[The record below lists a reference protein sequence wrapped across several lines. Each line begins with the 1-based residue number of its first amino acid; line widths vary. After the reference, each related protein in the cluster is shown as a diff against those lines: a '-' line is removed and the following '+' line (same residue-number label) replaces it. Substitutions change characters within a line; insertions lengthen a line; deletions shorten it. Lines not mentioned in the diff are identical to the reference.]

1 MDSEFLQ
8 GFLAQAEG
16 CLPLIR
22 SGIIVSARTGNA
34 YGELNN
40 SLRQTTSIK
49 DAASIIRLDEAA
61 EIAEK
66 LEEKLKVFAAL
77 KTPLTDEQSR
87 GLLDK
92 LGELETTLAQVNLNT
107 KDFSLAPIDSDD
119 ETDWTQQFETDEETL
134 KIFAE
139 EAEELVAK
147 IGANLEILGNQPGDR
162 EALLEI
168 RRSAHTLKGSAGI
181 VGLKML
187 ADVAHRV
194 EDLLDYLA
202 ESGTEVGDHFFEI
215 LCVAA
220 DCFGTLAGGGNSPH
234 LAKKINRLYE
244 HFDALAATLPIRKTI
259 EQPAVEDIE
268 RQAKNSASLIV
279 PDNSAHRSIVR
290 VSLEKLDDLE
300 KIMSG
305 LIDSRDGFQQ
315 IIGEFTETISSTQ
328 FNALNRNLESLFENQ
343 QRLIE
348 EMRDKLLRLRMISF
362 GSLAVRLQRAVRV
375 TAEETEKSAE
385 LIIENENLEVDTQTL
400 DSLIE
405 PLTHLLRNAVAHG
418 IESPEARRSLGK
430 PETGQIVI
438 AVSYKKSHF
447 ILTVSDDGRGISAA
461 ALKTQALQTGIIG
474 ATEAETMS
482 ESEAFELIFLAGLTT
497 AEEINRISGRGV
509 GMNIVKTAVTR
520 QQGAISIASEINRGT
535 TFTIR
540 LPMPLAHPVP
550 IKPGKRRNTGKLSVM
565 IVEDSANVRHHIS
578 TVIENAGW
586 TAIAAQDGLD
596 ALDILQDSRALP
608 DVILSDVEMPRINGC
623 ELLAT
628 LKDRENLREIPVVM
642 VTSRLSQAHRQ
653 EAFDLGATEYLTKPF
668 DDEKLIETIKSLTT

>member
-22 SGIIVSARTGNA
+22 NGIIVSARTGNA

-40 SLRQTTSIK
+40 ALRQTTSIK
-49 DAASIIRLDEAA
+49 DAASIIQLDEAA
-61 EIAEK
+61 EIAGQ
-66 LEEKLKVFAAL
+66 LEAKLKVFARL
-77 KTPLTDEQSR
+77 KTPLTDEQAR
-87 GLLDK
+87 GLLDQ
-92 LGELETTLAQVNLNT
+92 LSELETTLARVNLNT
-107 KDFSLAPIDSDD
+107 DDFSIASADSND
-119 ETDWTQQFETDEETL
+119 ENNWTQQFEADEETL

-139 EAEELVAK
+139 EAEEIVAK
-147 IGANLEILGNQPGDR
+147 IGANLEILENQPR
-162 EALLEI
+162 NRQALLEI

-202 ESGTEVGDHFFEI
+202 ESETEVGGHFFEV

-220 DCFGTLAGGGNSPH
+220 DCFGTLASGENSPH
-234 LAKKINRLYE
+234 LAKKVNRLYE
-244 HFDALAATLPIRKTI
+244 HFDALAATLPIRKII
-259 EQPAVEDIE
+259 EQTTVEDNQ
-268 RQAKNSASLIV
+268 RQTENSASLPV
-279 PDNSAHRSIVR
+279 PENSAHRSIVR

-305 LIDSRDGFQQ
+305 LVGNRNEFQQ
-315 IIGEFTETISSTQ
+315 TVGEFTAMIDG
-328 FNALNRNLESLFENQ
+328 APLNYSKENLETLFENQ

-348 EMRDKLLRLRMISF
+348 EMRDQLLRLRMIRF

-375 TAEETEKSAE
+375 AAEEAGKSAE
-385 LIIENENLEVDTQTL
+385 LIVENETLEVDTQML

-418 IESPEARRSLGK
+418 IESADARRSLGK
-430 PETGQIVI
+430 PETGRIVV
-438 AVSYKKSHF
+438 AVAREKTDF
-447 ILTVSDDGRGISAA
+447 VLTVSDDGRGISAA
-461 ALKTQALQTGIIG
+461 ALKTRALRTGVIG

-482 ESEAFELIFLAGLTT
+482 ESEAFELIYLAGLTT
-497 AEEINRISGRGV
+497 AEEVNRLSGRGV
-509 GMNIVKTAVTR
+509 GMNIVKTAVMR
-520 QQGAISIASEINRGT
+520 QRGAISIASEINRGT

-540 LPMPLAHPVP
+540 LPIPAEQNVVV
-550 IKPGKRRNTGKLSVM
+550 KTRRLNTGKLSVM
-565 IVEDSANVRHHIS
+565 IVDDSQSVRHHVS
-578 TVIENAGW
+578 TVIERAGW
-586 TAIAAQDGLD
+586 TAIAAHDGLD

-608 DVILSDVEMPRINGC
+608 DVILSDVEMPRINGS

-628 LKDRENLREIPVVM
+628 LKERENLREIPVVM
-642 VTSRLSQAHRQ
+642 VTSRLGQAHRQ
-653 EAFDLGATEYLTKPF
+653 AAFDLGAAEYLTKPF
-668 DDEKLIETIKSLTT
+668 DDENLIETIKSLTA